1 MLNRREIMMALGAGV
16 LTPRAAPA
24 QTTRKVWRIGYLT
37 SIPPTVYEPR
47 LDAFKAGMT
56 ALGYADGRDY
66 LIEIRASG
74 IDPTRLLALAAELVA
89 LKVELILTAGTPTV
103 LAASRATRTIPIVM
117 TTAGDPMGIG
127 VATSL
132 ARPGGNV
139 TGMTGISTE
148 LSPKLLDLL
157 RQVVPG
163 LRRVGI
169 VYDPNNPIDMLTLPR
184 FEAGCATLKLEAIR
198 APASAAEDF
207 TAAFQM
213 LSQKKTQGVY
223 VPGSGSNVTAHREI
237 VALAARHRLPT
248 IYGSAATEVNS
259 GALMSYG
266 ADPADLYRQA
276 AAYADRIFKGARP
289 ADLPIQQPTLFEFS
303 VNLKTAKALG
313 LKVPQSILIQA
324 TKVIE

>member
-1 MLNRREIMMALGAGV
+1 MLNRRKIVMAIGAGV
-16 LTPRAAPA
+16 LTHRAAPA
-24 QTTRKVWRIGYLT
+24 QTPRKLWRIGFLIST
-37 SIPPTVYEPR
+37 PPAVYEPR

-66 LIEIRASG
+66 RIEIRASG
-74 IDPTRLLALAAELVA
+74 TDPARLPVMAAELVT
-89 LKVELILTAGTPTV
+89 LKTDLILTSGTPTV

-117 TTAGDPMGIG
+117 TTAGDPVGVG
-127 VATSL
+127 VAASL

-139 TGMTGISTE
+139 TGMTSISTE
-148 LSPKLLDLL
+148 LSSKLLDLL

-169 VYDPNNPIDMLTLPR
+169 VYDPTDPIDMLRLPR
-184 FEAGCATLKLEAIR
+184 FEADCAALKMEAIR
-198 APASAAEDF
+198 APASTAEDF
-207 TAAFQM
+207 AAAFQL
-213 LSQKKTQGVY
+213 LSQKKAQGLFVAG
-223 VPGSGSNVTAHREI
+223 GSTNVTAHQQV
-237 VALAARHRLPT
+237 VALAVTHRLPA
-248 IYGSAATEVNS
+248 IYSSGTAALSS

-266 ADPADLYRQA
+266 PDFVDLYRRA
-276 AAYADRIFKGARP
+276 AAYADRIFKGVRP

>member
-1 MLNRREIMMALGAGV
+1 MLNRRNIMMVFGAGV
-16 LTPRAAPA
+16 LTHRAAPA
-24 QTTRKVWRIGYLT
+24 QTPRKLWRIGFLT
-37 SIPPTVYEPR
+37 ATSPAVYEPR

-66 LIEIRASG
+66 RIEIRASG
-74 IDPTRLLALAAELVA
+74 TDTARLPGLAAELVA
-89 LKVELILTAGTPTV
+89 LKTDLILTSSTPTV

-117 TTAGDPMGIG
+117 TTAGDPVGVG
-127 VATSL
+127 VAASL

-139 TGMTGISTE
+139 TGMTSISTD
-148 LSPKLLDLL
+148 LSSKLLDLL
-157 RQVVPG
+157 RQAVPG

-169 VYDPNNPIDMLTLPR
+169 VYDPNDPIDTLGLSR
-184 FEAGCATLKLEAIR
+184 FEAGCTTLKMEAIR
-198 APASAAEDF
+198 APTSTAEDF
-207 TAAFQM
+207 AAAFQL
-213 LSQKKTQGVY
+213 LSQKKAHGVF
-223 VPGSGSNVTAHREI
+223 VTDSITNVTAHQQV
-237 VALAARHRLPT
+237 VALAERHRLPA
-248 IYGSAATEVNS
+248 IYGSGVTDLNS

-266 ADPADLYRQA
+266 SDFVDLYRRA

>member
-1 MLNRREIMMALGAGV
+1 MLNRRKIMMAIGAGV
-16 LTPRAAPA
+16 LTHRAASA
-24 QTTRKVWRIGYLT
+24 QTPRKLWHIGYLT
-37 SIPPTVYEPR
+37 ATPPARYEPR

-56 ALGYADGRDY
+56 ARGYADGRDY
-66 LIEIRASG
+66 RIEIGASG
-74 IDPTRLLALAAELVA
+74 IDPTRLPALAAELVA
-89 LKVELILTAGTPTV
+89 LKTDLILTSGTPTV

-117 TTAGDPMGIG
+117 TTAGDPVGVG
-127 VATSL
+127 VAASL

-139 TGMTGISTE
+139 TGMTSVSTD
-148 LSPKLLDLL
+148 LSSKLLDLL

-169 VYDPNNPIDMLTLPR
+169 LYDPNNPIDTLGLSR
-184 FEAGCATLKLEAIR
+184 FEAGCTTLKMEAIR
-198 APASAAEDF
+198 APARTTEDF
-207 TAAFQM
+207 AAAFQM
-213 LSQKKTQGVY
+213 LSRKKAQGVF
-223 VPGSGSNVTAHREI
+223 VTGGGTNVTAHQQV
-237 VALAARHRLPT
+237 VALAARHRLPA
-248 IYGSAATEVNS
+248 IYGGGAAELSS

-266 ADPADLYRQA
+266 PDFVDLYRQA
-276 AAYADRIFKGARP
+276 AAYVNQIFKGARP